1 MAGLRLLVDSAALIW
16 WFADDER
23 LGPAAADVMEDPST
37 EAYVSVASAWEIEMK
52 RASGK
57 LRVDGDVPEW
67 LEAGLMYDLPV
78 RLRHAIAAAALPMH
92 HRDPFDRMLVAQA
105 RAEGLVLLTPDEAL
119 RQYEVPLIDARA

>member
-1 MAGLRLLVDSAALIW
+1 MRVLIDSAALIW
-16 WFADDER
+16 WFADDRR
-23 LGPAAADVMEDPST
+23 LGPAAADVIEDPST

-57 LRVDGDVPEW
+57 LRLDGAVPEC

-78 RLRHAIAAAALPMH
+78 RLRHAVAAAALPMH

-105 RAEGLVLLTPDEAL
+105 LTEGLVLITPDEAL

>member
-1 MAGLRLLVDSAALIW
+1 MRVLIDSAALIW
-16 WFADDER
+16 WFADDRR
-23 LGPAAADVMEDPST
+23 LGPTAADVIEDPST

-52 RASGK
+52 RASDK
-57 LRVDGDVPEW
+57 LRLAGAVPDF

-78 RLRHAIAAAALPMH
+78 RLRHAVAAAALPMH

-105 RAEGLVLLTPDEAL
+105 LTEGLVLITPDEAL